1 MGADNGKRMND
12 LFLMSVVNEKYFT
25 VAHNV
30 TVLGIELCVLLCP
43 ECSLNRVTD
52 RVQKMCCPST

>member
-1 MGADNGKRMND
+1 MGADNGKTMND

-30 TVLGIELCVLLCP
+30 TVL
-43 ECSLNRVTD
+43 
-52 RVQKMCCPST
+52 